1 MTVCWTGKWLH
12 DKGSYR
18 VCSGDLDEFVELGMG
33 DGGWGL
39 RLCMMGK
46 SGDNEAFGGDD
57 GFGSGWIGAWFSEEK
72 GEGGSS
78 TDRIVGRLEGDVSG

>member
-33 DGGWGL
+33 DGGWG
-39 RLCMMGK
+39 MGIK
-46 SGDNEAFGGDD
+46 ALYD
-57 GFGSGWIGAWFSEEK
+57 GKEW
-72 GEGGSS
+72 
-78 TDRIVGRLEGDVSG
+78 R